1 MSRRAAKTKTKK
13 AAPRAR
19 PAAKKKATAAPTR
32 AITLAEPALRWL
44 DSVADSIKASGGP
57 RFRREDIVQALID
70 ANSARSLD
78 PRAITNAET
87 LRVAFGAPDLSA
99 VERSLQERTKLE
111 PSLLAALK
119 DSIK

>member
-1 MSRRAAKTKTKK
+1 VKRRAPKKT
-13 AAPRAR
+13 
-19 PAAKKKATAAPTR
+19 AKKKVAKKPAVKKTPSR

-44 DSVADSIKASGGP
+44 DSVADSITASGGP

-78 PRAITNAET
+78 PRAITNAEA

>member
-1 MSRRAAKTKTKK
+1 MSRRAAKKTKK
-13 AAPRAR
+13 QTAAPRAR
-19 PAAKKKATAAPTR
+19 PAAKKNAATNR

-70 ANSARSLD
+70 ASSARSLD

-87 LRVAFGAPDLSA
+87 LRVAFGVPDLSA

>member
-1 MSRRAAKTKTKK
+1 MSRRAKTKKKAPPRKRPAAKEKK
-13 AAPRAR
+13 AAPS
-19 PAAKKKATAAPTR
+19 R
-32 AITLAEPALRWL
+32 AITLGEPALRWL
-44 DSVADSIKASGGP
+44 DSVAASITASGGP